1 MLKKEERLAS
11 YVVDVPTSPRL
22 AEHGNRLD
30 PRLLAAIAIT
40 VLFHGGLLATG
51 SHRRT
56 YDAFVH
62 LFFADHYRRDWF
74 STWDP
79 RWYTGFPTISYPPG
93 THQLLAVFGR
103 LLGTDNGY
111 VVVQLSAAVLLVI
124 GVYRFANVWQGPR
137 AAGWAALAA
146 AVSSSLAEV
155 IHVFGQLPT
164 TAALA
169 LLLNAQP
176 SIRAWIVEGR
186 RRDLL
191 TALALLA
198 ATSSVHHVTTLFGSV
213 FFTGPMVI
221 RALLDRFDTPSRH
234 ERSGHTQQV
243 TRRTIIGLSARRTLR
258 VTAAVR
264 RTMVLGVATV
274 SLLVVVILPYWLW
287 SSSDPISQV
296 PIPHGSRDNF
306 LRRPNTGLVF
316 WVVPWASC
324 ILLLPFAAAA
334 GLRSR
339 AWPLAG
345 SVMLLTLLGTGGTTP
360 VPRILLGGAF
370 DILTL
375 DRFTIWATFAVLPL
389 AGTVIERLITSK
401 PSDLIQR
408 SLGRHAPRLM
418 LIALAVIATVS
429 TLFASS
435 LTNFRPTQP
444 DPIDPDPIVAFLE
457 KDDHDRWR
465 YLMLGFGDQMANVSA
480 RTTARTV
487 DGNYH
492 SARRLPELTSHSV
505 ERLEGAKFR
514 GVPGLGSLQ
523 EFIGTPSRYNLK
535 FVFSNDSF
543 YDPMLWASGWQR
555 VGALDNDIIVWQ
567 RPDVPPLLAHEA
579 RPEIPSWQR
588 LLWGILPLTALFAA
602 AVALLALA
610 RQRPSPTPL
619 PDPTMLEGWLARR
632 AAKLDTMQLRP
643 GRVRY
648 GFRIDLGWLHRHDVA
663 VVRGFAALA
672 LITVATVALPLIQSE
687 PSSPDRAVASYYE
700 HIDFQRFEQAWAEL
714 DASTRPTLDQYLTT
728 LSLRDGLLDGYA
740 KLESIEII
748 DVEQT
753 SDEAAV
759 TVFVRYLTSV
769 ETIERTITHVVRW
782 DGERWGL
789 VADPPDQLAPSTDTL
804 TRTQQTTYQVDA
816 STAPNRR
823 LPASADRPRVQ
834 LGPTRIVAVDDQWYV
849 VGEVTNIDDRPAY
862 VTIDITARD
871 ANGEA
876 MATVSP
882 SDATAHTA
890 RPGETIPFLVPAVR
904 IVPRTGVGAGEP
916 ATDFDPD
923 DEVSP
928 VVETEPASLDVAARA
943 VVATRG
949 LERDLQF
956 EELEITGSDQATFS
970 GNLINAGAL
979 TVTIPR
985 VLVAVLDDSGRITWV
1000 HDLWI
1005 RDALRPGQR
1014 TMFSVLLE
1022 RPAERARLTGTP
1034 INAFA
1039 DDVTETSSLSSSI
1052 HSSDVPESTFS
1063 VQAFGFRRTEIE

>member
-1 MLKKEERLAS
+1 MQTCPR
-11 YVVDVPTSPRL
+11 PTQR
-22 AEHGNRLD
+22 GNRLD
-30 PRLLAAIAIT
+30 RRLLTAIAIT

-74 STWDP
+74 STWEP
-79 RWYTGFPTISYPPG
+79 RWYTGFPTVSYPPG

-111 VVVQLSAAVLLVI
+111 LVVQLAAAVLLVI
-124 GVYRFANVWQGPR
+124 GVYRFANAWQGER

-176 SIRAWIVEGR
+176 SIRAWIIEGR
-186 RRDLL
+186 RRDLF

-213 FFTGPMVI
+213 FFTGPMVA
-221 RALLDRFDTPSRH
+221 RALLDQFGTPGGQEH
-234 ERSGHTQQV
+234 SGHTLEV
-243 TRRTIIGLSARRTLR
+243 SRRTIIGLTARRTLR
-258 VTAAVR
+258 VTASLR
-264 RTMVLGVATV
+264 RTLVLGVATI
-274 SLLVVVILPYWLW
+274 SLLVIVILPYWLW

-306 LRRPNTGLVF
+306 LQEPNTGLVF

-324 ILLLPFAAAA
+324 LLLLPFAVVA

-339 AWPLAG
+339 AWPLAA
-345 SVMLLTLLGTGGTTP
+345 SVLLLTLLGTGGTTP
-360 VPRILLGGAF
+360 VPRMLLGGAF

-389 AGTVIERLITSK
+389 AGTVIERLVTSTQ
-401 PSDLIQR
+401 SDLIQR
-408 SLGRHAPRLM
+408 SLGIHAPRLM
-418 LIALAVIATVS
+418 LVTLAVLATAS
-429 TLFASS
+429 SLFASS

-444 DPIDPDPIVAFLE
+444 DPIDPAPIVTFLE

-480 RTTARTV
+480 QTTARTV

-505 ERLEGAKFR
+505 ERLEGAKYR
-514 GVPGLGSLQ
+514 GVPGLGSLE
-523 EFIGTPSRYNLK
+523 EFIGTPGRYSLK
-535 FVFSNDSF
+535 FVFSNDAF

-555 VGALDNDIIVWQ
+555 IGALDNDVIVWE

-588 LLWGILPLTALFAA
+588 LLWGVLPLTALFAA
-602 AVALLALA
+602 AIALLALS
-610 RQRPSPTPL
+610 RQKPIPLHTQATKPSATI
-619 PDPTMLEGWLARR
+619 LEGWLARR
-632 AAKLDTMQLRP
+632 AAKLDATQLRP

-648 GFRIDLGWLHRHDVA
+648 GFRIDLGWLHRQDVA
-663 VVRGFAALA
+663 IARGGAAMACMTIFALA
-672 LITVATVALPLIQSE
+672 LPAVQPE
-687 PSSPDRAVASYYE
+687 PSTPEQTVTSYYD
-700 HIDFQRFEQAWAEL
+700 HLDFQRFGQAWAEL
-714 DASTRPTLDQYLTT
+714 DATSRPPLEQYLTT
-728 LSLRDGLLDGYA
+728 LSLRDGLVDGYA
-740 KLESIEII
+740 KLETIEVV
-748 DVEQT
+748 DVEQKA
-753 SDEAAV
+753 DEAAV

-769 ETIERTITHVVRW
+769 ETIERTITHVVKW

-789 VADPPDQLAPSTDTL
+789 VAEPPDQLAPGTDTL
-804 TRTQQTTYQVDA
+804 TRTQETTYRVEA
-816 STAPNRR
+816 GSATTRR

-834 LGPTRIVAVDDQWYV
+834 LGPTRVVAVDDQWYV

-862 VTIDITARD
+862 VTIDITSRD
-871 ANGEA
+871 ADGEA
-876 MATVSP
+876 IATVNP
-882 SDATAHTA
+882 SDVTAHTA

-904 IVPRTGVGAGEP
+904 IVPPTEPGTEEP

-923 DEVSP
+923 EEVSP
-928 VVETEPASLDVAARA
+928 IVEIEPTSIDVSARA
-943 VVATRG
+943 VGATRG
-949 LERDLQF
+949 LDRRLHLEQ
-956 EELEITGSDQATFS
+956 LEIGASDEATLSGSLT
-970 GNLINAGAL
+970 NAGAT
-979 TVTIPR
+979 TVTIPH
-985 VLVAVLDDSGRITWV
+985 VLVAVFDDSGQIAWV
-1000 HDLWI
+1000 HDLWV
-1005 RDALRPGQR
+1005 RHALRPGGR
-1014 TMFSVLLE
+1014 TTFSVALSSSDE
-1022 RPAERARLTGTP
+1022 HARLTGTP
-1034 INAFA
+1034 VNAFA
-1039 DDVTETSSLSSSI
+1039 DEVTDTSSLSSLI
-1052 HSSDVPESTFS
+1052 RSSETPGLTVSA
-1063 VQAFGFRRTEIE
+1063 QAFGFRRTEIE